1 MRCSNGKSDS
11 VRMKFTFWFK
21 CLANE
26 KDLSRTRPVPFWSL
40 VSSLSL
46 FVSLPLP
53 LTCSSFPF
61 FFSFFLYLSRRF
73 STFCLFHV
81 SFFSN
86 TILSHYLYELNHFGR
101 IRQHVEI
108 FFSFFETRFFPII
121 SIELN
126 HFRSKTTRENFSLIR
141 ERKFNIK
148 RGRNRVDYWAVKTT
162 RRMVT
167 TWNVIDIH

>member
-46 FVSLPLP
+46 FVPLPLP

-61 FFSFFLYLSRRF
+61 FSHFF
-73 STFCLFHV
+73 STSRVDFLLSVCFIFLF
-81 SFFSN
+81 FR
-86 TILSHYLYELNHFGR
+86 T
-101 IRQHVEI
+101 Q
-108 FFSFFETRFFPII
+108 FFPII
-121 SIELN
+121 YTSSTISVESDNTWKYFFLFLKHDSFLLFLSNWIIFVRKRHVKIFLWLEKESSI
-126 HFRSKTTRENFSLIR
+126 
-141 ERKFNIK
+141 
-148 RGRNRVDYWAVKTT
+148 
-162 RRMVT
+162 
-167 TWNVIDIH
+167 